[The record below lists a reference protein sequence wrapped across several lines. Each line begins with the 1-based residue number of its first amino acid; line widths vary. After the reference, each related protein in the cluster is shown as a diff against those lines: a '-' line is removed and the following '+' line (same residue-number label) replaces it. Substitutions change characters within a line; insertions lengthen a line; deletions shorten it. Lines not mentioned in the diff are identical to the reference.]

1 MVLPKLSTYNSFRA
15 PLEKKYIISSSSSKL
30 KFNLVVEVSFL
41 LRTLQVNWSVIN
53 ICIVNYSNFAVNKNI
68 IVQVSIQFFYILKFT
83 IIQNILCPFIL

>member
-41 LRTLQVNWSVIN
+41 LRTLQVN
-53 ICIVNYSNFAVNKNI
+53 
-68 IVQVSIQFFYILKFT
+68 
-83 IIQNILCPFIL
+83 